1 MYGMSTSR
9 IQFYAPGIG
18 IGESSV
24 ETLVENIRKK
34 AAFSNWRK
42 CKHLIIDEIS
52 LLDGDYFNKLEA
64 IARAVKNSEKPFGG
78 IQLILSGDFLQLPPV
93 SKTGKRKFVFQ
104 AECWDEVVGRI
115 YELKEVH
122 RQKDKQFVSIL
133 REIRLG
139 M

>member
-1 MYGMSTSR
+1 MIESS
-9 IQFYAPGIG
+9 AAGIG
-18 IGESSV
+18 IGDSPVES
-24 ETLVENIRKK
+24 LVERLRKK
-34 AAFSNWRK
+34 PAHSNWRK

-52 LLDGDYFNKLEA
+52 LLDGEYFNKLEA

-104 AECWDEVVGRI
+104 AECWDSVIGRI

-122 RQKDKQFVSIL
+122 RQKDKRFVSIL